1 MKTHPRSAK
10 RRPHRKRYDT
20 IDVGNGLE
28 QATPG
33 AVLGA
38 LGRLPPDL
46 HWGAVSDLV
55 VPMFIRRRPFPFET
69 GTPVRMVLPPGV
81 LTGFGV
87 DIGPA
92 LLHVGEELLATWP
105 VDRDALSERALAN
118 LAALT
123 RRTRSRDLLLES
135 IDGVPV
141 RILQTGAG
149 WAATLVLLR
158 DELFRIFGTGPQ
170 RLIAPMR
177 DLLISMPAGVAPDLA
192 AWLLEEVAS
201 LDPNAL
207 ALESFL
213 VADGML
219 SCMPL
224 HEVEAQA

>member
-1 MKTHPRSAK
+1 MKTHRRSEK
-10 RRPHRKRYDT
+10 RRPRRKQYESF
-20 IDVGNGLE
+20 DVGNGLE
-28 QATPG
+28 QATPS

-46 HWGAVSDLV
+46 HWGAVADLV
-55 VPMFIRRRPFPFET
+55 VPMFVRRRPFPFET

-105 VDRDALSERALAN
+105 VDREALSARALAN

-123 RRTRSRDLLLES
+123 RRARSRDLLLES

-177 DLLISMPAGVAPDLA
+177 DLLISMPADVAPDLA
-192 AWLLEEVAS
+192 AWLLEELAS

-213 VADGML
+213 VADGIV
-219 SCMPL
+219 SCTPL
-224 HEVEAQA
+224 HEVEAHA